1 MFDGENLAA
10 WLFFW
15 FGAVVHVKFVV
26 KLWWIV

>member
-1 MFDGENLAA
+1 MEKILPLGG
-10 WLFFW
+10 FFW